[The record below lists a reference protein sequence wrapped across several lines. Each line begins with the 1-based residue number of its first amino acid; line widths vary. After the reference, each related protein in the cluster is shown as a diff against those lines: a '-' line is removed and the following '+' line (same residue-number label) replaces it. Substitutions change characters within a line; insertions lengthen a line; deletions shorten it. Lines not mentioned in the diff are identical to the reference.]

1 MFAHIG
7 SNSGDDTGAVARR
20 EMPRTAGIG
29 FQPRIINNIV
39 VARGNSGQCKGC
51 SRTQPWNCQESTM
64 SSLVAIFH
72 VNIDRKKV
80 IVLSLMDSSNVYA
93 QVTPLVQR
101 AQLLH
106 LQLLLLLR
114 STHTHSKKDANEL
127 QAKHFDRAEDRKV
140 SSKRFRRRVNT
151 D

>member
-1 MFAHIG
+1 M
-7 SNSGDDTGAVARR
+7 
-20 EMPRTAGIG
+20 
-29 FQPRIINNIV
+29 
-39 VARGNSGQCKGC
+39 
-51 SRTQPWNCQESTM
+51 
-64 SSLVAIFH
+64 
-72 VNIDRKKV
+72 
-80 IVLSLMDSSNVYA
+80 IVLSLMDTSNVYA
-93 QVTPLVQR
+93 QITPLVQR

-114 STHTHSKKDANEL
+114 STHTHTEKDDEL